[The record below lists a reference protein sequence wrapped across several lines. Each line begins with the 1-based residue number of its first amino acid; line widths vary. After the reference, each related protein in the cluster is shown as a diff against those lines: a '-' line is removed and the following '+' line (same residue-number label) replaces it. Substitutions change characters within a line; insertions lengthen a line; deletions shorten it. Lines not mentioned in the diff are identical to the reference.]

1 MEIPFMSTKN
11 ATTQLSSTSQNLSDE
26 KARKKKRKIEKKLQ
40 KIQQLEV
47 KLRCGEELL
56 EEQSLKLKSKS
67 KLEAKL
73 AILNCDTAT
82 SLGDTS
88 TTTSTNNET
97 TTTTTITLRELTAW
111 ANNKVNL
118 ANEYL
123 SLAQQY
129 PPSIRTVIF
138 HIRRMLRDEL
148 MRYQLLD
155 DCVAAPT
162 LGDVQ
167 RIVDQVAAY
176 QKHPSTFSYD
186 RQKAAREKEALAKK
200 KHEEGKRKRFE
211 ERMIRKAKRE
221 GREDVEFYLRVGT
234 VLPTPSI
241 IAKLKTMNHEDQL
254 RDWKVHQF
262 SQHCMDYHLLGTCQ
276 RDRKCA
282 FLHVDLQQQGGNN
295 SFVESEEVAG

>member
-1 MEIPFMSTKN
+1 MN
-11 ATTQLSSTSQNLSDE
+11 TTAPKSSTCQTLSEE
-26 KARKKKRKIEKKLQ
+26 KTRRKKQKVEKKLH
-40 KIQQLEV
+40 KIQRLEA
-47 KLRCGEELL
+47 KLRCGEKLL
-56 EEQSLKLKSKS
+56 EEQNQMLRSKS

-73 AILNCDTAT
+73 AKLNYDTVT

-88 TTTSTNNET
+88 ET
-97 TTTTTITLRELTAW
+97 TTTNKETTKTKTIALRELTVW
-111 ANNKVNL
+111 ASNKVNL

-123 SLAQQY
+123 SLAREY
-129 PPSIRTVIF
+129 PPSIRTVVF

-148 MRYQLLD
+148 TQYQLLD

-162 LGDVQ
+162 LGDVH
-167 RIVDQVAAY
+167 RIVEQVAAY
-176 QKHPSTFSYD
+176 QQDPSTFSYD
-186 RQKAAREKEALAKK
+186 RRKAAREKEALAKK

-221 GREDVEFYLRVGT
+221 GLEDVEFYLRVGT
-234 VLPTPSI
+234 VLPSPSI

-282 FLHVDLQQQGGNN
+282 FLHVDLQQQGGGN